1 MKKKLLTALKVV
13 IFLSLGLFLVWFALH
28 GINAQQREEARTA
41 FSNANYS
48 WVILSIFLGILSHVS
63 RAMRWKLMLET
74 LGHKPK
80 LSNTF
85 FAVLIGYM
93 ANYAPIP
100 RLGEASRCGILTQ
113 YEKIPF
119 TESFGSVIA
128 ERLIDVLCLLV
139 VFVITFLVQFNTIN
153 DLAHEY
159 VINPL
164 THKFAFIGS
173 HPILT
178 ILALAACIAAF
189 VLFLKMRNKS
199 GTGIISKVF
208 GILSGFLEGLST
220 VKNIR
225 KPWQFIGHTI
235 FIWLMYYVSMHVCFY
250 ALAETAHLG
259 FREGICVFALGTL
272 GVVFTPGG
280 LGAYHV
286 IVQKALM
293 LFAISAPIAFAFPWI
308 VWSASFVL
316 IIVLGLLSFILLP
329 LLNKDYAPSTQ
340 NIS

>member
-1 MKKKLLTALKVV
+1 LKKKLLTALKVLV
-13 IFLSLGLFLVWFALH
+13 FLSLGLFLVWFALR
-28 GINAQQREEARTA
+28 GINDEQREAAKAA
-41 FSNANYS
+41 FRDANYS
-48 WVILSIFLGILSHVS
+48 WVILSILLGILSHIS

-74 LGHKPK
+74 LGYNPK

-153 DLAHEY
+153 DLAHQY
-159 VINPL
+159 VINPM
-164 THKFAFIGS
+164 TTKFAFIGL
-173 HPILT
+173 HPVLTVVAIL
-178 ILALAACIAAF
+178 ACIAAF
-189 VLFLKMRNKS
+189 VLFLKMRNKA
-199 GTGIISKVF
+199 GTGLVSKVL
-208 GILSGFLEGLST
+208 GILSGFLEGLKT
-220 VKNIR
+220 VKNI
-225 KPWQFIGHTI
+225 KNPVQFIGHTV

-250 ALAETAHLG
+250 ALAETSHLG
-259 FREGICVFALGTL
+259 FKEGICVFALGTL

-308 VWSASFVL
+308 VWSASFFL
-316 IIVLGLLSFILLP
+316 IIVLGLTSFILLP
-329 LLNKDYAPSTQ
+329 LLNKDYDPATPD
-340 NIS
+340 IS